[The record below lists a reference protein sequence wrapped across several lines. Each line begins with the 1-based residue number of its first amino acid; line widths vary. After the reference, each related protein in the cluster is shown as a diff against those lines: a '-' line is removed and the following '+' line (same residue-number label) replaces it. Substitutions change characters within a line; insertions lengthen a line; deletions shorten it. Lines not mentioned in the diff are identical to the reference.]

1 VNVDTRKILIAAVA
15 LIAAAAPLPAQ
26 AAPIAAT
33 TDATG
38 EALILIP
45 LTLTKIDNIDFGT
58 VVSSSASGSV
68 TIAPDGSGRTTS
80 GGVTPVAS
88 DAGARGLFAG
98 AGSFGEQ
105 VGMFLSPP
113 ATISDGFGNSMPISL
128 NLESNIVT
136 IDATRAFFVGVGGT
150 VNVGANQ
157 PDGIYSGTFT
167 VLAQYN

>member
-1 VNVDTRKILIAAVA
+1 MDTRKILIAAA
-15 LIAAAAPLPAQ
+15 ITTAAMPLPAQ
-26 AAPIAAT
+26 AAPIPAT
-33 TDATG
+33 VDASG
-38 EALILIP
+38 KALILIP
-45 LTLTKIDNIDFGT
+45 LTLTKVDNIDFGT

-88 DAGARGLFAG
+88 DVGMRGLFAG

-105 VGMFLSPP
+105 VGIFLSPP

-128 NLESNIVT
+128 NLEANTVT
-136 IDATRAFFVGVGGT
+136 IDSTRAFFVGVGGT

-157 PDGIYSGTFT
+157 PDGIYSGSFT